1 MPDSRERQFLS
12 LVHANDERLRRIC
25 RVYERDLDAR
35 QDLYQEIMFQLWRS
49 LPSFTGASAVDT
61 WMYRVALNTALA
73 HVRRQSSRRETMLP
87 AIEHLESDTVASSLS
102 ADEGALEL
110 DEHSERLH
118 AAIQR
123 LDGIDRMLVTMQLD
137 GRSYREIA
145 EVIGITESNVG
156 VKLHRIRKALARAL
170 AKETV

>member
-1 MPDSRERQFLS
+1 MPDSRERQFLR
-12 LVHANDERLRRIC
+12 LVHANDARLRRIC

-61 WMYRVALNTALA
+61 WVYRVALNTALG
-73 HVRRQSSRRETMLP
+73 HVRRQSSRRETILP
-87 AIEHLESDTVASSLS
+87 DAERLDADAVASPLGTD
-102 ADEGALEL
+102 DEALEL

-118 AAIQR
+118 AAIQQ
-123 LDGIDRMLVTMQLD
+123 LDGVDRMLVTMQLD
-137 GRSYREIA
+137 GRSYREMA
-145 EVIGITESNVG
+145 EVIGIGESNVG